1 MRVRENTAWFVLAT
15 ASAGVICWLGL
26 GSFGWN
32 DYRRE
37 ALPAIDA
44 LVHWHLSNFFAMAPV
59 YGGSLLERA
68 PFALL
73 PSLWGGSELAVY
85 RMLAVPCLLASGA
98 LGLWLVARMRRAQ
111 IGHFARA
118 FTLVLFVGSP
128 TALTALESGH
138 PEELLGAVLCLTAVL
153 LAARARPML
162 AGVALGL
169 ALANKEWA
177 LLAVGPVLMVLPYRR
192 TLCMLVTGAVGAAL
206 FAPFTLFAP
215 SAFGSAVRSAASP
228 TSSIFLPS
236 QLWWFLGRPMHD
248 GYRTAASWIGPV
260 SHPLIVALAA
270 PLTLAALLALR
281 RCSRAES
288 MRVAGA
294 SAEPPSRE
302 PHALLLLALLF
313 ALRFMLDP
321 MDNAYY
327 PLPFTMTLIVWE
339 VLARRRA
346 PLLATAVT
354 VALWLGQHRI
364 APFTSP
370 DVQAAFFATWSVPV
384 AAWLGIRLYR
394 PGWGLLAGERS
405 DKQPE
410 PGRSPAMAA
419 LKSGVVLGD

>member
-1 MRVRENTAWFVLAT
+1 MRPRESTAWLVLAA
-15 ASAGVICWLGL
+15 ASAGIICWLGL

-44 LVHWHLSNFFAMAPV
+44 LVHWHMSSFFVLAPV

-68 PFALL
+68 PFAFF
-73 PSLWGGSELAVY
+73 PSLWGGGELAVY

-111 IGHFARA
+111 MGHFVPA
-118 FTLVLFVGSP
+118 FTLVLFVANP

-138 PEELLGAVLCLTAVL
+138 PEELLGTVLCLTAVL
-153 LAARARPML
+153 LAARARPIL
-162 AGVALGL
+162 GGLALGL

-177 LLAVGPVLMVLPYRR
+177 LIAVGPVLMALPYRR

-228 TSSIFLPS
+228 TSAIFLPS

-248 GYRTAASWIGPV
+248 GYRTAASWIGPI
-260 SHPLIVALAA
+260 SHPLIVAIGV

-281 RCSRAES
+281 RCNRAES
-288 MRVAGA
+288 MSLAGA
-294 SAEPPSRE
+294 STEPPSRE
-302 PHALLLLALLF
+302 AHALLLLALLF

-327 PLPFTMTLIVWE
+327 PLPFTMTLVVWE
-339 VLARRRA
+339 VLARGRA
-346 PLLATAVT
+346 PVLAAAVT

-370 DVQAAFFATWSVPV
+370 DVQAAFFAVWSVPITV
-384 AAWLGIRLYR
+384 WLGIRLYG
-394 PGWGLLAGERS
+394 PGMGLHRRGAVG
-405 DKQPE
+405 QT
-410 PGRSPAMAA
+410 
-419 LKSGVVLGD
+419 V